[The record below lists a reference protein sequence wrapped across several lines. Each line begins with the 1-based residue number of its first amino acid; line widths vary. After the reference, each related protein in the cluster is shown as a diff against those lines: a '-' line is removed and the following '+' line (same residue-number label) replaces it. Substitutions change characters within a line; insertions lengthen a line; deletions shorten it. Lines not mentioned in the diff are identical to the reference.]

1 MLSSASKKDL
11 LSLVIELGKEAELI
25 RKSNFEI
32 DLKEDSSPI
41 TKADLLINEELNKF
55 FSSTQFKNIISE
67 ENVEIPYKER
77 KKWEIFWCIDPID
90 GTKEYISGGS
100 DYTINIALCKKDR
113 PIFSIVY
120 APARGVICCR

>member
-55 FSSTQFKNIISE
+55 FQ
-67 ENVEIPYKER
+67 
-77 KKWEIFWCIDPID
+77 
-90 GTKEYISGGS
+90 
-100 DYTINIALCKKDR
+100 ALNLK
-113 PIFSIVY
+113 I
-120 APARGVICCR
+120 